1 MTTKNRTALVL
12 AAVTIVVAVRA
23 QQPAAGDAKLADTTV
38 RGWFP
43 KLAARTPLASRPEVE
58 AVRNPKGE
66 ALGWIFR
73 TDQIEPVVRGKRGE
87 IGVWV
92 ALGADGMIRGV
103 EVGVH
108 REDKKW
114 FDRIRAPFYKAFEN
128 RPADGSRGRPDAV
141 TTATVSSRAM
151 TDDVFGA
158 CRAVMGLPEVSER
171 LAAAANG
178 QSGKPAP
185 TRK

>member
-1 MTTKNRTALVL
+1 MDTGNRTALFI
-12 AAVTIVVAVRA
+12 AAAMMFVAARA
-23 QQPAAGDAKLADTTV
+23 QQPAASDAKLAEAAV

-43 KLAARTPLASRPEVE
+43 DMARQTPLASRADVR
-58 AVRNPKGE
+58 AVLNLKGE

-92 ALGADGMIRGV
+92 ALGADGRIRGV
-103 EVGVH
+103 EVGPH

-128 RPADGSRGRPDAV
+128 RPADGSGGRPDAV
-141 TTATVSSRAM
+141 TSATVSSRAM

-158 CRAVMGLPEVSER
+158 CRTVMGLPEVREG
-171 LAAAANG
+171 LGAAGND
-178 QSGKPAP
+178 
-185 TRK
+185 RK